1 MIDSR
6 TDTPARSP
14 LPAAPTASRSE
25 PAGFASLGSA
35 EPDIIRA
42 YLAVMYRRRWIAIG
56 TFAVVFVL
64 ALVRSWSQTPIYE
77 ATAEMLIDSDG
88 PNVAFE
94 DMMQTNRRALDYYQT
109 QYRLLTSRS
118 LVKQAL
124 EQSNLIADPAF
135 ADPGAGAAAAS
146 PATAADPLSAV
157 RAGASDPTGELAADG
172 VAIRR
177 FLAGLTVA
185 PIRNSRLVDVT
196 FASSSPIIAQRA
208 ANAIVTAYIRQT
220 ANLRTNATKDATAFL
235 TQMVGDQRK
244 AVEASEL
251 ALQRYRE
258 QGDATSLED
267 RQSVTVERLA
277 RLNEAVTRATTDRIQ
292 KETIYRQVEAAQTE
306 DAKVASLSAVQE
318 NPLVQRLKADVAEQE
333 QRKAELSQRLGARH
347 PDMLKITQSLER
359 AKERLREETDTMVA
373 TVKGQYVAAVD
384 LERRMSEALE
394 RQKADALALN
404 RRGIDY
410 GVLQRDA
417 AMNRQLY
424 ETLLARTKQAGITEQ
439 LKTSTVRIVDAAEL
453 PRVPARPK
461 RVRDAAIGFLAAAV
475 LALGLVF
482 SLEALDT
489 RIKSPEDVMQRL
501 KLTSLG
507 MVPQIA
513 ARDRNNGRLLISEPN
528 PPPHFVEAFRS
539 LRTSI
544 LFASAERGGRSILV
558 SSTAPG
564 EGKTLVSSNLAL
576 ALAMAGQRVLLVD
589 ADMRRPKVHETFGC
603 PLAPGLSDVLVGETA
618 AEAAILPS
626 GSDNLSILPAGTL
639 PPNPPELLGSSPFAE
654 LLTAMSSRFDWVVFD
669 SPPVRAVADAAIIA
683 HLATAV
689 VFVVG
694 SEMTDA
700 ASAKSALDRLTAT
713 QGRVAG
719 VVLNRVQL
727 QRHSYYYARYY
738 DRADERYYV
747 HRQGRA

>member
-1 MIDSR
+1 MTDS
-6 TDTPARSP
+6 SP
-14 LPAAPTASRSE
+14 DRPSGSPTSAQPTAPRRDSAFVSV
-25 PAGFASLGSA
+25 GSA

-42 YLAVMYRRRWIAIG
+42 YLAVVYRRRWIAVS
-56 TFAVVFVL
+56 TFAIVFVL
-64 ALVRSWSQTPIYE
+64 ALLRSWSQTPIYE
-77 ATAEMLIDSDG
+77 ATAEMLIDSDS

-94 DMMQTNRRALDYYQT
+94 DMMQVNRRALDYYQT

-118 LVKQAL
+118 LVKLAL
-124 EQSNLIADPAF
+124 EESNLISDPAF
-135 ADPGAGAAAAS
+135 ADPQGAAAAS

-157 RAGASDPTGELAADG
+157 RTGVPDEAGEIGADAA
-172 VAIRR
+172 AIRR

-185 PIRNSRLVDVT
+185 PIRNSRLVDIT
-196 FASSSPIIAQRA
+196 FASPSPIVAQRA
-208 ANAIVTAYIRQT
+208 ANAIVNAYIRQT
-220 ANLRTNATKDATAFL
+220 ANLRSSATKNATSFL
-235 TQMVGDQRK
+235 TQMVSDQRK
-244 AVEASEL
+244 AVEQSEL
-251 ALQRYRE
+251 VLQQYRE
-258 QGDATSLED
+258 QGDATSLAD
-267 RQSVTVERLA
+267 RQNITVERLA

-292 KETIYRQVEAAQTE
+292 KETIYKQVQEAQSE
-306 DAKVASLSAVQE
+306 DAKIAPLSAVQD
-318 NPLVQRLKADVAEQE
+318 NLLLQRLRADVAEQQ
-333 QRKAELSQRLGARH
+333 QRSAEMSQRLGAKH
-347 PDMLKITQSLER
+347 PDMIKVTQTLER
-359 AKERLREETDTMVA
+359 AEARLRDETSTAVE
-373 TVKGQYVAAVD
+373 TVKSQYTAAVD

-410 GVLQRDA
+410 GVLERDA

-439 LKTSTVRIVDAAEL
+439 LKTTTVRIVDAAEL
-453 PRVPARPK
+453 PKVPARPK
-461 RVRDAAIGFLAAAV
+461 RTRDAVIGFVAAAV

-513 ARDRNNGRLLISEPN
+513 ARDFHNGKLLITEAN
-528 PPPHFVEAFRS
+528 APPHFVEAFRS

-589 ADMRRPKVHETFGC
+589 ADMRRPKVHDTFGC
-603 PLAPGLSDVLVGETA
+603 PLAPGLSNVLVGEST
-618 AEAAILPS
+618 AEAAIRQS
-626 GSDNLSILPAGTL
+626 GKLSILSAGTL
-639 PPNPPELLGSSPFAE
+639 PPNPPELLGSAPFAD
-654 LLTAMSSRFDWVVFD
+654 LMTTMSSRFDWIVFD

-683 HLATAV
+683 HLATTV

-727 QRHSYYYARYY
+727 RRHSYYYARYY
-738 DRADERYYV
+738 QSADERYYV
-747 HRQGRA
+747 HRAGRA

>member
-1 MIDSR
+1 PPSS
-6 TDTPARSP
+6 A
-14 LPAAPTASRSE
+14 LAAAPTAARSQ
-25 PAGFASLGSA
+25 PTGFASLGSG
-35 EPDIIRA
+35 EPDILRS
-42 YLAVMYRRRWIAIG
+42 YLAVLYRRRWIAIG
-56 TFAVVFVL
+56 TFAIVFVL
-64 ALVRSWSQTPIYE
+64 AIVRTWSETPVYE
-77 ATAEMLIDSDG
+77 ATAEMLIDSDS
-88 PNVAFE
+88 PNIAF
-94 DMMQTNRRALDYYQT
+94 DDVMQTNRRALDYYQT

-124 EQSNLIADPAF
+124 EESGLISDPAF
-135 ADPGAGAAAAS
+135 ADPRAGAAGAS
-146 PATAADPLSAV
+146 TATAADPLSAV
-157 RAGASDPTGELAADG
+157 RAAASDDIGGLGSDSA
-172 VAIRR
+172 AIRR

-196 FASSSPIIAQRA
+196 FASPNPIVAQRA
-208 ANAIVTAYIRQT
+208 ANAIVNAYIRQT
-220 ANLRTNATKDATAFL
+220 SNLRTSATKDATSFL
-235 TQMVGDQRK
+235 TQMVSDQRK

-267 RQSVTVERLA
+267 RQSVTVERIA

-292 KETIYRQVEAAQTE
+292 KETIYKQVETAQSE
-306 DAKVASLSAVQE
+306 GAKVAPLAAVQD
-318 NPLVQRLKADVAEQE
+318 NVLLQRLKAEVAEQE
-333 QRKAELSQRLGARH
+333 QRKAELSQRLGANH
-347 PDMLKITQSLER
+347 PDMIRVTESLDR
-359 AKERLREETDTMVA
+359 AKARLREETGTIVEG
-373 TVKGQYVAAVD
+373 VKGQYAAAVD
-384 LERRMSEALE
+384 LERRMTEALD
-394 RQKADALALN
+394 RQKADGLAMN

-453 PRVPARPK
+453 PRVPARPQ
-461 RVRDAAIGFLAAAV
+461 RLRATAIGFIAAMV
-475 LALGLVF
+475 LAIGLVF

-501 KLTSLG
+501 KLASLG
-507 MVPQIA
+507 IVPQLA
-513 ARDRNNGRLLISEPN
+513 ARDFQNGTLLITEAN
-528 PPPHFVEAFRS
+528 APPHFVEAFRS

-589 ADMRRPKVHETFGC
+589 ADMRRPKVHEMFGC
-603 PLAPGLSDVLVGETA
+603 SLAPGLSNVLVGETA
-618 AEAAILPS
+618 ADAAIRPS
-626 GSDNLSILPAGTL
+626 GSDNLSLLSAGTP
-639 PPNPPELLGSSPFAE
+639 PPNPPELLGSVPFAE
-654 LLTAMSSRFDWVVFD
+654 LMTSMSSRFDWVVLD

-683 HLATAV
+683 HLATSV

-694 SEMTDA
+694 AEMTDA
-700 ASAKSALDRLTAT
+700 ASAKSAVDRLAAT
-713 QGRVAG
+713 QGKVAG

-727 QRHSYYYARYY
+727 RRHSYYYARYY
-738 DRADERYYV
+738 NRADERYYV
-747 HRQGRA
+747 QREGRA